1 MTVNYKD
8 YAPQKSNPSC
18 EGSEWAIH
26 HAYKVTDTSLKR
38 VLLIG
43 DSICNAYQQEVSE
56 ILDGTAN
63 VSFWA
68 SSKCVTTTGYFRDLD
83 CILSARPV
91 SLISFNNG
99 LHSFTTDYSDWCAAY
114 DSAVKFILARMPEAT
129 LALTLCTSV
138 NNSWKNEKVKQFN
151 EHIRE
156 LAAELSLP
164 IIDLFSPT
172 ESLDKDKEMK
182 DEYHF
187 LPPAVACQGK
197 IISDFILSKL

>member
-1 MTVNYKD
+1 MEVNYKD
-8 YAPQKSNPSC
+8 YQPKTTNPSC
-18 EGSEWAIH
+18 EGSEWSIH
-26 HAYKVTDTSLKR
+26 RAYKVTDTSLKR

-56 ILDGTAN
+56 ILDGIAN

-99 LHSFTTDYSDWCAAY
+99 LHSFTTDYSEWCEAY
-114 DSAVKFILARMPEAT
+114 DSAVKFILARMPEAA
-129 LALTLCTSV
+129 LVLTLCTAM
-138 NNSWKNEKVKQFN
+138 NNTEKNERVKEFN
-151 EHIRE
+151 EHIRA

-164 IIDLFSPT
+164 VIDLFTPT
-172 ESLDKDKEMK
+172 EALDKDKEMG

-187 LPPAVACQGK
+187 LRPAVAAQGK
-197 IISDFILSKL
+197 IVSDFIMSKL